1 MHIATIDL
9 IVNVNGTGS
18 CRQSNGRP
26 AVDLVSNV
34 DACAC
39 PEQDIRRTIVDLVAK
54 ADRATSVHTDVAP
67 SIDLLVAGPTD
78 YTDLDIAG
86 CGQGNPTPSIDLAL
100 DGHRST
106 IANQRHRAP
115 AVDLA
120 LNEDIII
127 VGMTKVLTTINVA
140 WIREHASL
148 LLSLAFALF
157 PGFLS
162 CQEFYWRNRQCD
174 LTYLDL

>member
-1 MHIATIDL
+1 MRIATIDL

-18 CRQSNGRP
+18 CRQPNGRP

-54 ADRATSVHTDVAP
+54 ADRATSVHIDVAP

-78 YTDLDIAG
+78 HTDLDIAS

-100 DGHRST
+100 EVTDPPLLTSVT
-106 IANQRHRAP
+106 
-115 AVDLA
+115 
-120 LNEDIII
+120 
-127 VGMTKVLTTINVA
+127 VLPPSI
-140 WIREHASL
+140 L
-148 LLSLAFALF
+148 
-157 PGFLS
+157 P
-162 CQEFYWRNRQCD
+162 
-174 LTYLDL
+174 